1 MNTWAMLIS
10 LSGHKDLPGRI
21 ENVWTAATA
30 FEVLDR
36 VERAAGGEA
45 FLVRIEDQSD
55 PMKWVDV
62 GVCPWGWAMLCTDD
76 YIPNDSDN
84 FLTRG
89 SSSSNEEWEFAQPG
103 GQPMWLP
110 KRSFT
115 DAESLKHALGV
126 YLVTRKLWR
135 KMNWEPVPDPRLLIG
150 DPGT

>member
-10 LSGHKDLPGRI
+10 LPGHNELPGRI
-21 ENVWTAATA
+21 ENVSTAATA
-30 FEVLDR
+30 FDVLDR

-45 FLVRIEDQSD
+45 FLVRIED
-55 PMKWVDV
+55 
-62 GVCPWGWAMLCTDD
+62 
-76 YIPNDSDN
+76 YIPNGSDN

-89 SSSSNEEWEFAQPG
+89 NSESKEEWEFAQPG

-135 KMNWEPVPDPRLLIG
+135 KMSWEPVPDPRLLTD
-150 DPGT
+150 DPGA